1 MFWILICPIHTTLFP
16 ICIKSLQYHVQ
27 CKALHHLSTALA
39 HHIRKIRAHAEHK
52 QIWQHD
58 AADELYHAESRNSDL
73 IPIQTCLRVK
83 VKLSKD
89 NILNLVFCRVRAFPP
104 CGRSKRGAQENDPTC
119 I

>member
-1 MFWILICPIHTTLFP
+1 M
-16 ICIKSLQYHVQ
+16 Q
-27 CKALHHLSTALA
+27 CKALHNLSTALA

-89 NILNLVFCRVRAFPP
+89 NILNLVFFAGLGLFPRVAGQKGEPRNMDD
-104 CGRSKRGAQENDPTC
+104 K